1 MHHLYF
7 QFGIDRYEIVIPKMD
22 RTSLF
27 CREKKENARVISELN
42 KESRIE
48 RISMML
54 FYWTISI
61 YPILGR
67 LKDDVRIHKDQSRH
81 RVLITLSFECQGL
94 VYLSSIYF
102 YD

>member
-22 RTSLF
+22 RTSF
-27 CREKKENARVISELN
+27 FSREKKENARVISELN

-67 LKDDVRIHKDQSRH
+67 LKDDVRIHKDQSR
-81 RVLITLSFECQGL
+81 TLSFECQGL